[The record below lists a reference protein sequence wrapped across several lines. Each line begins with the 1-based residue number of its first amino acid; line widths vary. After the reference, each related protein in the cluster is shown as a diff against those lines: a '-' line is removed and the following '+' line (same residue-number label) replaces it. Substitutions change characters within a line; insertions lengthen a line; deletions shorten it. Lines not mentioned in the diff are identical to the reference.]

1 MRPFND
7 SHFVVK
13 FRLSPTDLMPNV
25 LTSSWLLK
33 TCLPIQKV
41 VYCINSFF
49 VKMHWQCVTLS
60 VGCSVSQSMRKETFL
75 TVSLLRGQ
83 FIYYK
88 IHSPE
93 PKVGGAEDKDTI
105 CVYHEQEVYFSFSCY
120 RVCLMEIST
129 TIKMLVVECTVKYVF
144 KIVFTL
150 PLPKLAVKK
159 HIFCCIFQTFK
170 IYMKTAWYIYILLSL
185 KKIII
190 AMGLCT
196 FL

>member
-1 MRPFND
+1 MWPFND

-105 CVYHEQEVYFSFSCY
+105 CAYHEQEVYFTFTCY

-129 TIKMLVVECTVKYVF
+129 TIKMFVVECTVKYVF
-144 KIVFTL
+144 NIVFTL

-159 HIFCCIFQTFK
+159 QIC
-170 IYMKTAWYIYILLSL
+170 ILLSL

-196 FL
+196 SL